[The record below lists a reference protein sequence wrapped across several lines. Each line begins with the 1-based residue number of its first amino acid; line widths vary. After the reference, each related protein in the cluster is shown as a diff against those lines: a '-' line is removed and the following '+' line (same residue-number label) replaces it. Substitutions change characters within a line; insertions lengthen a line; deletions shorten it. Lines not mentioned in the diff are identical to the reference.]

1 MAQPSTPGANGLPS
15 LFGGPS
21 GPSSSITFL
30 PQAPAPPPAVSF
42 TPMGSNATTPLS
54 AASSNNTFVMPN
66 SPMKNRHM
74 VDGNYRPKVTRT
86 LGQRPACLV
95 NASVTY
101 CSNNSIYA
109 FGGFDQ
115 YTDEVYNHVLRL
127 DLASHQWSLVDNYGD
142 IPGVRMG
149 HTATLYQGDKLLVF
163 GGENEHRTY
172 LSDLI
177 IFDLK
182 TAHWTQPQVTGPVPK
197 GRARHAAVLHEDK
210 LFIVGGITGRDNYV
224 LDDICYLDLKT
235 YTWSKSWRFV
245 GRFDHSA
252 HIWNDKVWV
261 FGGLSEDM
269 DKIGDLW
276 WLDLKG
282 SPAFESPPQI
292 GTADRHPASSR
303 VTDSPRSPYLMS
315 GTGVI
320 GASGYAANSRTA
332 QVSTPSFQLKTY
344 APMAPGTIS
353 ALKFVSGQN
362 VPSQGSGVHYHLY
375 SSGTLLDFV
384 TPAAMISS
392 KDCSLSAL
400 DLGSLRWQKLAD
412 GREIFKPGYRWH
424 YCTMN
429 EDGTK
434 AWLLGCP
441 QEVAGDMGS
450 TGFEEYLSDIM
461 EIDLRRYGFLGNNAS
476 EPRPELSRPLSH
488 RVPERPSKG
497 LGQDLAKLFNQP
509 PESGSGTD
517 FVITALAGEYED
529 DDMMSSGHIRTGE
542 SEQNWLAPDAPTSP
556 PIHVHKLILQ
566 ARWPHFARL
575 YNAQM
580 AEFHTKK
587 MYIPE
592 PYSVVKAFLYYLYT
606 DSIHADDGVTDLS
619 DVAGLLVMSNIYNIP
634 HLRLLCVNRLSKELD
649 VVHACIIWYCAGLA
663 NEEWLRK
670 RAAAF
675 CLTNWG
681 RIVRTAG
688 FLKLPRPAL
697 VELSQEI
704 DTEGRVIGG
713 EELEYVD
720 GVHGRYDNC
729 MSRKDSVSS
738 DRTQALPSDVDD
750 SEGMDLA

>member
-1 MAQPSTPGANGLPS
+1 
-15 LFGGPS
+15 
-21 GPSSSITFL
+21 
-30 PQAPAPPPAVSF
+30 
-42 TPMGSNATTPLS
+42 
-54 AASSNNTFVMPN
+54 
-66 SPMKNRHM
+66 
-74 VDGNYRPKVTRT
+74 
-86 LGQRPACLV
+86 
-95 NASVTY
+95 
-101 CSNNSIYA
+101 
-109 FGGFDQ
+109 
-115 YTDEVYNHVLRL
+115 
-127 DLASHQWSLVDNYGD
+127 
-142 IPGVRMG
+142 
-149 HTATLYQGDKLLVF
+149 VF

-177 IFDLK
+177 VFDLK

-197 GRARHAAVLHEDK
+197 GRARHAAILHEDK
-210 LFIVGGITGRDNYV
+210 LFIVGGITGHDNYV

-252 HIWNDKVWV
+252 YIWGDRVWV

-282 SPAFESPPQI
+282 SPAFESPPHI
-292 GTADRHPASSR
+292 GTSDRHSALGRSS
-303 VTDSPRSPYLMS
+303 DSPRQPYSMG

-320 GASGYAANSRTA
+320 GTSGYAANSRTA
-332 QVSTPSFQLKTY
+332 QVNTPSFQLKTY
-344 APMAPGTIS
+344 APMAPGAIS
-353 ALKFVSGQN
+353 ALKFVSGPS
-362 VPSQGSGVHYHLY
+362 VPSQGSGTHYHLY

-384 TPAAMISS
+384 TPAATITS
-392 KDCSLSAL
+392 KECSLSAL
-400 DLGSLRWQKLAD
+400 DLANLRWQKLAE

-441 QEVAGDMGS
+441 QDIAGNDLGPN
-450 TGFEEYLSDIM
+450 GFEEYLSDIM
-461 EIDLRRYGFLGNNAS
+461 EIDLRRYGFLGNNIS
-476 EPRPELSRPLSH
+476 EPRTELSRPSFH
-488 RVPERPSKG
+488 RVQEQPSKG
-497 LGQDLAKLFNQP
+497 LGLDLAKLFNQP

-529 DDMMSSGHIRTGE
+529 EDMMSSGNIRVADT
-542 SEQNWLAPDAPTSP
+542 SPDQNWLAPDAPTSA

-566 ARWPHFARL
+566 ARWPHFNRL

-587 MYIPE
+587 MHIPE

-606 DSIHADDGVTDLS
+606 DSIHADDGVNDLA

-634 HLRLLCVNRLSKELD
+634 HLRLLCVHRLSKELD

-670 RAAAF
+670 RAASF

-688 FLKLPRPAL
+688 FLKLPRHAI

-720 GVHGRYDNC
+720 GMHGGRYDSC
-729 MSRKDSVSS
+729 SVSRKDSIGS
-738 DRTQALPSDVDD
+738 DRTQALPSDMDD